1 MDSAAAGEPKAA
13 GETPIGID
21 YADRDLRGRDFSHES
36 LQNANFSGADLRGCS
51 FWNSDLSNANF
62 QSAQIGIAPERV
74 SSLLITGLFSAL
86 GYSLLIGLGEWG
98 QLLKDV
104 PNLTRGDKQEE
115 DSLENEKYLSPWN
128 LVAKSNISILLICT
142 LPTGLMTFFGCALLF
157 LGYVSADSIGEAYT
171 IIASCLVMASG
182 CLALA
187 ISQAQDLA
195 KTDFSGAKL
204 DFAQIDRSAFDQANT
219 TETEIA
225 RVTWL

>member
-104 PNLTRGDKQEE
+104 PNLTGEDKKEE
-115 DSLENEKYLSPWN
+115 D
-128 LVAKSNISILLICT
+128 
-142 LPTGLMTFFGCALLF
+142 
-157 LGYVSADSIGEAYT
+157 
-171 IIASCLVMASG
+171 
-182 CLALA
+182 
-187 ISQAQDLA
+187 
-195 KTDFSGAKL
+195 
-204 DFAQIDRSAFDQANT
+204 
-219 TETEIA
+219 
-225 RVTWL
+225 